1 MKIFDDVDEDN
12 LVLFAARNY
21 YNPKCID
28 VDEFYEDLNR
38 IKYVKRLVNRYL
50 SREDKKLSVRL
61 ILNHIVI
68 IFNVFGIEAATK
80 IMRLKFDNRNWSI
93 IKPFLIYLKYIR
105 YDEYSDIEMDQF
117 VVDELRKI

>member
-1 MKIFDDVDEDN
+1 MKIFDDVNEDN

-50 SREDKKLSVRL
+50 GREDKKLSVRL

-93 IKPFLIYLKYIR
+93 IKPFLIYLKYIK

>member
-1 MKIFDDVDEDN
+1 MKIFDDVNEDN

>member
-1 MKIFDDVDEDN
+1 MKIFDDVNEDN

-93 IKPFLIYLKYIR
+93 IKPFLIYLKYIK

>member
-1 MKIFDDVDEDN
+1 MKIFDDVNEDN

-50 SREDKKLSVRL
+50 GREDKKLSVRL

-93 IKPFLIYLKYIR
+93 IKPFLIYLKYIKD
-105 YDEYSDIEMDQF
+105 DEYSDIEMDQF

>member
-1 MKIFDDVDEDN
+1 MKIFDNVNEDN
-12 LVLFAARNY
+12 LVLYAARNY

-28 VDEFYEDLNR
+28 VEEFYEDLNR

-80 IMRLKFDNRNWSI
+80 IMRLKFDNENWSI
-93 IKPFLIYLKYIR
+93 IKPFLIYLKYLK

>member
-1 MKIFDDVDEDN
+1 
-12 LVLFAARNY
+12 
-21 YNPKCID
+21 
-28 VDEFYEDLNR
+28 LNR

-93 IKPFLIYLKYIR
+93 IKPFLIYLKYIK

>member
-1 MKIFDDVDEDN
+1 MKIFENVNEDN
-12 LVLFAARNY
+12 LVLYAARNY

-28 VDEFYEDLNR
+28 VEEFYEDLNR

-80 IMRLKFDNRNWSI
+80 IMRLKFDNENWSI
-93 IKPFLIYLKYIR
+93 IKPFLIYLKYLK